1 MREIDEKSILKI
13 FKQQQQ
19 DQPQRQKKEKNSKKR
34 TCHKNKLHNY
44 KRLWLWPFT
53 INKFFKVSGTKTTK
67 NIYLCKVWESHEVA
81 VRVYD
86 ERGREMSSSKF
97 KKKKWVNYLT
107 FLRPEKKY
115 AMYYPT
121 EDFSVFFFPWLRAY
135 CMSKRTWLIYIVTIT
150 LV

>member
-53 INKFFKVSGTKTTK
+53 INKFFKVSKQKQQKISTSAKSGNPMKLQYACTMNGAAKCPV
-67 NIYLCKVWESHEVA
+67 LSL
-81 VRVYD
+81 
-86 ERGREMSSSKF
+86 
-97 KKKKWVNYLT
+97 KKKVSKLLDVPTPW
-107 FLRPEKKY
+107 KKY
-115 AMYYPT
+115 AKYYPQ
-121 EDFSVFFFPWLRAY
+121 EDFSVFFFPWFRAY

>member
-53 INKFFKVSGTKTTK
+53 INKFFKVSKQKQQKISTSAKSGNPMKLQYACTMNGAAKCPV
-67 NIYLCKVWESHEVA
+67 LSL
-81 VRVYD
+81 
-86 ERGREMSSSKF
+86 
-97 KKKKWVNYLT
+97 KKKSEWTTWRSYAL
-107 FLRPEKKY
+107 KKSMQCTIQRKTSQY
-115 AMYYPT
+115 
-121 EDFSVFFFPWLRAY
+121 FSFHDLEHTVCPRGLDSF
-135 CMSKRTWLIYIVTIT
+135 I
-150 LV
+150 